1 LRALRFVTKI
11 DKLNRMRTRFYL
23 HLALWCVLLAIFL
36 TLSVPSVVRA
46 VWENKIGPIN
56 PNHSTDSYLEGL
68 TRVRNG
74 TELFTG
80 LVQTVPRDKA
90 IAIFVDSESSPSKFL
105 GMVVAYL
112 AWPHEIKTIAV
123 TPATY
128 AREVTSVHH
137 EAIGAAIFCAMK
149 PPLWIKNKTDFG
161 TKITFVPVAALNP
174 NP

>member
-1 LRALRFVTKI
+1 
-11 DKLNRMRTRFYL
+11 MRIRFYL
-23 HLALWCVLLAIFL
+23 HLALWSALFAIFL

-46 VWENKIGPIN
+46 VLENKIGPIN

-74 TELFTG
+74 TELFTD
-80 LVQTVPRDKA
+80 LVGTVPRDKS

-112 AWPHEIKTIAV
+112 AWPHEVKTIAV

-128 AREVTSVHH
+128 AREVASIQQD
-137 EAIGAAIFCAMK
+137 AIGAVTFCALK
-149 PPLWIKNKTDFG
+149 SPVWVKNKTDFG
-161 TKITFVPVAALNP
+161 TKITFVRAAALNS

>member
-1 LRALRFVTKI
+1 
-11 DKLNRMRTRFYL
+11 MRTRFYL
-23 HLALWCVLLAIFL
+23 HVGLWCGLFAIFL
-36 TLSVPSVVRA
+36 FFSLPIVGPA
-46 VWENKIGPIN
+46 ILENKIGPIN

-74 TELFTG
+74 TELFTD
-80 LVQTVPRDKA
+80 LIETVPRDKS

-112 AWPHEIKTIAV
+112 AWPHEVKTIAV

-137 EAIGAAIFCAMK
+137 
-149 PPLWIKNKTDFG
+149 
-161 TKITFVPVAALNP
+161 
-174 NP
+174 